1 MVGTV
6 SRVAT
11 DSGGA
16 VKSTEH
22 DELTAAPEDGY
33 EPPELTEYGTIEAWT
48 RGARDINIS
57 IIL

>member
-1 MVGTV
+1 M
-6 SRVAT
+6 
-11 DSGGA
+11 
-16 VKSTEH
+16 KSTEH